1 MTTESPFFLAKVE
14 CPICKTINE
23 FETVKVGAYVEE
35 GRDTDF
41 CPTNIKWRFPKYEG
55 YNPLLYFIATCSNC
69 FYSREFN
76 NSYKEW
82 KRDNN
87 FRTYRL
93 KQIKDKHLDQLSTS
107 DSIVKKLASALNIS
121 RYPAESAII
130 KLLLGIFDE
139 NLSEH
144 KSDLDLGRFYLR
156 IGWVFREMGTEEN
169 PAIARIRGLM
179 TEMGQKYES
188 LVSKVEGSVK
198 GVGEFESYLN
208 NHFSV
213 DDVSAEIKSQMYP
226 HQEKFNE
233 LIAELKTA
241 TDQLR
246 SRVSAIGDETVEY
259 RTAAMGR
266 DVEADGNAFGGY
278 PSFESFLLELKG
290 QWDGVI
296 SSEFEALQKAVHHYS
311 EAFSEGREI
320 AKGNQE
326 IQATYLI
333 AELSRRTGD
342 YATARDFFNSTIK
355 NGQDF
360 VYRNRTD
367 KSKTALARKIL
378 ELAIEQGRT
387 TKEEAA
393 TA

>member
-107 DSIVKKLASALNIS
+107 DSVVKKLANSLDSS
-121 RYPAESAII
+121 RHPSESAII
-130 KLLLGIFDE
+130 KLLLAIFDE

-156 IGWVFREMGTEEN
+156 IGWVFREMGTVEN
-169 PAIARIRGLM
+169 PALTRVRGLM
-179 TEMGQKYES
+179 IEMGQKYEE
-188 LVSKVEGSVK
+188 LVSKIESSVK
-198 GVGEFESYLN
+198 GVDDFEGYLK
-208 NHFSV
+208 NHFASC
-213 DDVSAEIKSQMYP
+213 DVSAEAKSQMYP

-241 TDQLR
+241 IDQVR

-259 RTAAMGR
+259 RSATMGH
-266 DVEADGNAFGGY
+266 DVESDGSSFGAY
-278 PSFESFLLELKG
+278 PSFESFLLELKR
-290 QWDGVI
+290 QWDGIVT
-296 SSEFEALQKAVHHYS
+296 SEYEALQKAVHYY
-311 EAFSEGREI
+311 EAAFSGGREI

-326 IQATYLI
+326 IQASYLI
-333 AELSRRTGD
+333 AELSRRIGD
-342 YATARDFFNSTIK
+342 YDKARDFFNSTIK

-360 VYRNRTD
+360 VYRHRTD

-378 ELAIEQGRT
+378 ELAI
-387 TKEEAA
+387 
-393 TA
+393 